1 MNKYIREKKEWITKF
16 QYYSRK
22 FSELINDPDI
32 KLGLIKFCK
41 DNKADKTIIF
51 ALENNDYIDLEY
63 NDKFYLRFN
72 DHMDIVYWIGLY
84 KDECLEKIKL
94 LRPKKDILPKLQSYE
109 QLLSKISL
117 LRYRFLNNNPDLNY
131 YLIRIK
137 INGVG
142 STNKVEFKH
151 PDCDEWIS
159 RSRIILD
166 TGPGCI

>member
-1 MNKYIREKKEWITKF
+1 
-16 QYYSRK
+16 
-22 FSELINDPDI
+22 
-32 KLGLIKFCK
+32 
-41 DNKADKTIIF
+41 
-51 ALENNDYIDLEY
+51 
-63 NDKFYLRFN
+63 
-72 DHMDIVYWIGLY
+72 MDIVYWIGLY